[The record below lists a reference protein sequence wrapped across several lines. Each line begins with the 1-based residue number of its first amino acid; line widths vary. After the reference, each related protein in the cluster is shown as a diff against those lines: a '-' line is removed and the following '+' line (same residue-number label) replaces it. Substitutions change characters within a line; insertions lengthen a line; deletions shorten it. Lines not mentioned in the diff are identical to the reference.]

1 MKLNPW
7 AAAAVLTMLAFPLQ
21 AANEPEAGAIV
32 RKDTEVTPKAE
43 FSPGN
48 MTDIMPSL
56 SENKKEEEPEIYFS
70 ADEME
75 TDEANA
81 VITAVGN
88 VIVTRGNM
96 ELVCDRLWYD
106 QKKDIIVAEGNA
118 ILTEADGSVLY
129 TDRIMLSE
137 RMKRADVNKVKV
149 IMRDE
154 SRIWADTFVKKTN
167 DNKQMR
173 NASYTACDVCQ
184 GKSPLWQIDARKV
197 SYDAAG
203 QNINYND
210 AVLRVKNIP
219 VFYTPFLSH
228 PSPEGKR
235 RSGLLMTSMGSTS

>member
-1 MKLNPW
+1 M
-7 AAAAVLTMLAFPLQ
+7 
-21 AANEPEAGAIV
+21 
-32 RKDTEVTPKAE
+32 
-43 FSPGN
+43 
-48 MTDIMPSL
+48 
-56 SENKKEEEPEIYFS
+56 
-70 ADEME
+70 
-75 TDEANA
+75 
-81 VITAVGN
+81 
-88 VIVTRGNM
+88 IVTRGNM

-219 VFYTPFLSH
+219 VFYTPFLSQ
-228 PSPEGKR
+228 PSPEVKR
-235 RSGLLMTSMGSTS
+235 RSWLLMTSMGSTSYTGQYIQPT

>member
-129 TDRIMLSE
+129 TDRITLSE

-154 SRIWADTFVKKTN
+154 SPIWA
-167 DNKQMR
+167 
-173 NASYTACDVCQ
+173 
-184 GKSPLWQIDARKV
+184 PL
-197 SYDAAG
+197 
-203 QNINYND
+203 
-210 AVLRVKNIP
+210 P
-219 VFYTPFLSH
+219 
-228 PSPEGKR
+228 
-235 RSGLLMTSMGSTS
+235 

>member
-43 FSPGN
+43 FRPGN

-106 QKKDIIVAEGNA
+106 QKK
-118 ILTEADGSVLY
+118 ILSWRKA
-129 TDRIMLSE
+129 
-137 RMKRADVNKVKV
+137 
-149 IMRDE
+149 MR
-154 SRIWADTFVKKTN
+154 F
-167 DNKQMR
+167 
-173 NASYTACDVCQ
+173 
-184 GKSPLWQIDARKV
+184 
-197 SYDAAG
+197 
-203 QNINYND
+203 
-210 AVLRVKNIP
+210 
-219 VFYTPFLSH
+219 
-228 PSPEGKR
+228 
-235 RSGLLMTSMGSTS
+235 